1 MADYTGHD
9 GKSSEKAFKTIMEA
23 VTPAASGDTIW
34 VHPGTYNSGTGT
46 CVSSWGWSRVGWNNK
61 KLFLRSTDGAEK
73 TIFEGHKNFDIENG
87 GSAEGN
93 GVGALRCFSVYN
105 NTADTYGSVLQGFTF
120 KGGATVIEKD
130 TSLGHQDQAKMG
142 GGTYVGGQDTPI
154 SSTAST
160 PNVPRAMARRP
171 ITAPVSVA
179 ASPATPAIPVIALSA
194 PAAAEPRGSASM
206 PASSTTTTTGR

>member
-1 MADYTGHD
+1 MNKKLLATFTAAFAALIVNAANTWYVDCQMADYTGHD

-73 TIFEGHKNFDIENG
+73 TIIEGHKNFDIKNG

-93 GVGALRCFSVYN
+93 GVGAMRCFSVYN
-105 NTADTYGSVLQGFTF
+105 NTTATYGSVLQGFTF
-120 KGGATVIEKD
+120 KGGETLDNQAGAGTKEFVFANGLAANALTFSYAGEDGYAEILNANC
-130 TSLGHQDQAKMG
+130 LGGFVMLLK
-142 GGTYVGGQDTPI
+142 
-154 SSTAST
+154 
-160 PNVPRAMARRP
+160 
-171 ITAPVSVA
+171 
-179 ASPATPAIPVIALSA
+179 
-194 PAAAEPRGSASM
+194 
-206 PASSTTTTTGR
+206 